1 MMPFGGND
9 SWERRRV
16 RGHHVTGA
24 QLQSQF
30 GLCLDDIVVTCAAAS
45 TRVRGVGEE
54 KVTRWGDS

>member
-45 TRVRGVGEE
+45 VRVRGVGE
-54 KVTRWGDS
+54 